1 MEGLFRHFKMRLLS
15 NGVLII
21 GFDYQGKSVN
31 ILSSEALR
39 EFAALVHQ
47 VAADQGVKG
56 IVLVSLKD
64 SFIVGADVNEIYEI
78 TDHETC
84 KQFVTETHT
93 LFTRI
98 EQDQKPW
105 VVAIDGL
112 CLGGGFE
119 LALACHWRVATDK
132 AVLGLPEVKLGI
144 IPGFGGT
151 QRLPRLIGLPDAL
164 DLIANGKNIYAYP
177 ALKRGVLD
185 DLVVNQPGEREIDT
199 IDREVFVAVAIERA
213 LELYSKPRRG
223 RGRKVRFV
231 QRFLGWPG
239 VRDCIT
245 FPKARKMIR
254 ARIHNYYPAPLEAVD
269 AIQMGLRMPVQRACL
284 KAEMPRLLELVVSR
298 LSKDLIEIFQETQ
311 RVKQQKTPSAFLD
324 PSKHNIGI
332 LGAGLMGSQIAGEI
346 SDKGFGVNVKDVEP
360 KFLCDGMNRIMK
372 IKKDDLAKRIISKLE
387 YEMRM
392 LRIRP
397 TLSWDDFQSTPFVIE
412 AIKEVLPWKQKVLEE
427 FEDIAAPDAVFA
439 TNTSSFM
446 VSEIAEKA
454 RHKERCVG
462 MHFFNPVRKMQLV
475 EIVQADFTS
484 PETVA
489 KAVEVGCIMGKLPM
503 VVRDGPGFLVNRILS
518 RYLIEAVLLM
528 VEGVSMTEIDGA
540 AEDFGMAIDSGRPMG
555 PLALIDYVGIETA
568 MHVLQSLRKLGDR
581 IAVHPLMRDM
591 VPAGRQPLTFWK
603 GRKENDEVRQIIRDK
618 FSGQPTDISREQV
631 IKRLMLPMRDEALRC
646 LQEGIVPEP
655 VQVDLAMLY
664 GAGFP
669 AFRGGL
675 MKEMAREGLGAT
687 RAELEGLAAEFG
699 DRFQPCEYFKD
710 AEGLLSRYKK

>member
-1 MEGLFRHFKMRLLS
+1 MEALFRHFKIRLLD
-15 NGVLII
+15 NGVLVV
-21 GFDYQGKSVN
+21 GFDYPGKSVN

-39 EFAALVHQ
+39 ELTALVDQ
-47 VAADQGVKG
+47 VTADQRVKAL
-56 IVLVSLKD
+56 VLVSLKD

-78 TDHETC
+78 SDHEMC
-84 KQFVTETHT
+84 KKFVTETHA
-93 LFTRI
+93 LFARI
-98 EQDQKPW
+98 EEDQKPW

-151 QRLPRLIGLPDAL
+151 QRLPRLIGLPAAL

-177 ALKRGVLD
+177 ALKRGVID
-185 DLVVNQPGEREIDT
+185 DLVINQPGERAIDT
-199 IDREVFVAVAIERA
+199 IEREAFVAVAIQKA
-213 LELYSKPRRG
+213 LELHAKPRR
-223 RGRKVRFV
+223 RRSRKARFV
-231 QRFLGWPG
+231 HRVLGWPG
-239 VRDCIT
+239 VRDRIT

-254 ARIHNYYPAPLEAVD
+254 ARINDHYPAPLEAVD
-269 AIQMGLRMPVQRACL
+269 AIQMGLRMPVQQACL

-311 RVKQQKTPSAFLD
+311 RVKQQKTGSAFLD
-324 PSKHNIGI
+324 PSTHSIGV

-346 SDKGFGVNVKDVEP
+346 SDRGFSVNVKDVEP
-360 KFLCDGMNRIMK
+360 KFLCDGLNRIMR
-372 IKKDDLAKRIISKLE
+372 IRKDDVARRIISKSE

-427 FEDIAAPDAVFA
+427 FEDVAAREAVFA

-484 PETVA
+484 PEAIA
-489 KAVEVGCIMGKLPM
+489 KAVEVSSIIGKLPM

-518 RYLIEAVLLM
+518 RYLIEAVLL
-528 VEGVSMTEIDGA
+528 VAEGVSITEIDRA

-555 PLALIDYVGIETA
+555 PLALIDYVGIVTA

-581 IAVHPLMRDM
+581 IAVHPLMADM
-591 VPAGRQPLTFWK
+591 VQAGTQPLTFWK
-603 GRKENDEVRQIIRDK
+603 ARKENDEVRQIVRAK
-618 FSGQPTDISREQV
+618 FSSQPRVLSREQV
-631 IKRLMLPMRDEALRC
+631 TKRLMLPMRDEALRC
-646 LQEGIVPEP
+646 LQERIVAEP

-675 MKEMAREGLGAT
+675 VKEMAREGVSAT
-687 RAELEGLAAEFG
+687 RAELERLTAEFG
-699 DRFQPCEYFKD
+699 DRFQPCEYFKA
-710 AEGLLSRYKK
+710 AEGLLSGYKK